1 MQPTRPVGKQS
12 KKIHE
17 EKIVSSNLRIL
28 SQQCLLL
35 SLLLLQLLFAV
46 VVAVVAVDYSCSQ
59 LQLNARYVD
68 FCPLCHDASYA
79 ALHPNPCQLDN

>member
-46 VVAVVAVDYSCSQ
+46 VAVDYSCSQ

-68 FCPLCHDASYA
+68 FCPLCRDASCV
-79 ALHPNPCQLDN
+79 ALDPNPCQLDN